1 MFSEEALVVVD
12 VQDGIANLVDGV
24 PDAEQINN
32 AIGSVLHRARQHND
46 QADQT
51 GLAKPIKILFIQ
63 HDDKD
68 PSDPLWRGKTTWE
81 LVFPPR
87 KGITTEMLVSK
98 NVGECLYCYSSL
110 CVLTTCAGNMFT
122 SNPDLTHSL
131 LAEGITSLVFV
142 GLQTDFCVRASILG
156 AIASGFQAQ
165 NITLLQGAH
174 STYDQESTGK
184 SYMQVKDDIEGQLA
198 ALGVCL
204 RGWQEF
210 GK

>member
-98 NVGECLYCYSSL
+98 NV
-110 CVLTTCAGNMFT
+110 
-122 SNPDLTHSL
+122 
-131 LAEGITSLVFV
+131 AEGITSLVFV